1 MWNFCGF
8 GLKRRHLIFTDFFS
22 ADFKSRHQKKNCLYY
37 RKQQLKICY
46 DKQLMQITVILRI
59 KNSLKTYFVR
69 DIKHLFYI
77 IFCDFNFCGPELT
90 AEYRRNYRLYGIICL
105 IFFLFDNIIC
115 TENNQFYQRKSIF
128 KISKFNTL
136 QNF

>member
-1 MWNFCGF
+1 MDFYFCG
-8 GLKRRHLIFTDFFS
+8 LKIS
-22 ADFKSRHQKKNCLYY
+22 APKKNCLDY
-37 RKQQLKICY
+37 RNQQLKQCY
-46 DKQLMQITVILRI
+46 DKQLMQITGILRI

-90 AEYRRNYRLYGIICL
+90 AEYRRNYRLCGIICL